1 MRQWLR
7 DYLSTTMYYYLAD
20 VDFSMGQLQIHLTLT
35 KNQTYKAELKK
46 VEGNT
51 FINQN
56 KNESYLQIK
65 RCIVFKEFISKCL
78 LSFRS
83 TVNQLITLKQI
94 T

>member
-7 DYLSTTMYYYLAD
+7 DYSSTTMYYYLAD

-35 KNQTYKAELKK
+35 KNQTHKAELKK

-56 KNESYLQIK
+56 KNELYLQIK
-65 RCIVFKEFISKCL
+65 RCIVFKDFTSTFL
-78 LSFRS
+78 VWFRP
-83 TVNQLITLKQI
+83 TVNQLITPEQI